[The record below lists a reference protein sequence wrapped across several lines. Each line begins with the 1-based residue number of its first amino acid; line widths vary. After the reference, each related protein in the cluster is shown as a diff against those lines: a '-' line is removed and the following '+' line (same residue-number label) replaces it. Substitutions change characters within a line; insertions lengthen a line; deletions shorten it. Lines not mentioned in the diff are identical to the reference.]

1 MCIVYKVKLVT
12 YTLCYDILRNTT
24 VLSAK
29 SDSDVMFSLHSY
41 QERMIDR
48 LINKD
53 RKNTQV
59 EYQFALAQVKRT
71 CLCFAKQL

>member
-1 MCIVYKVKLVT
+1 MRIVYKVKLVT

-29 SDSDVMFSLHSY
+29 SDSDVMFCLHSY

-59 EYQFALAQVKRT
+59 IYRFALAQVKRT
-71 CLCFAKQL
+71 CLFFAMQL